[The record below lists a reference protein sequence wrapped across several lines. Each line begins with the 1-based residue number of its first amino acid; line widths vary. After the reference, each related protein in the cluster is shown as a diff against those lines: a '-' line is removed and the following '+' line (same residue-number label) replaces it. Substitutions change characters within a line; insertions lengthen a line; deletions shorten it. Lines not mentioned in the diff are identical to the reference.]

1 MLGDYG
7 YTPVW
12 QTRRDKED
20 GEFRNLQISTEFFE
34 VPVKEDIVLCLGVTA
49 VLQHPESP

>member
-20 GEFRNLQISTEFFE
+20 GEFWDRQISIEFFE
-34 VPVKEDIVLCLGVTA
+34 VPVKKDIVLCFGVTE